1 VVVQDKETE
10 VHPAFKD
17 KKFYAKLQ
25 EERNEAAAVLNF
37 RNRGNQDN
45 QGNQGNQGNTGS
57 SR

>member
-1 VVVQDKETE
+1 VQDKETE